1 MTSREENEAVAGL
14 LRRSLARDAVA
25 DACPEPEFLAAYFE
39 HSLDAAETARYDQHF
54 SGCSRCRE
62 QLAAMVRADVPKPQP
77 RTAWLLDWRLLTAA
91 AVVLLLVTV
100 WLVRKPE
107 KANLASQPASGSL
120 VAEKDE
126 PKSGSPATTA
136 PDRITAMPQAAPET
150 AKKVEPALTA
160 PAPRLRARD
169 EARRDD
175 QKAAQQQL
183 ADSNALAIESAP
195 KRVPG
200 AQSSNQRAVAQ
211 TGNIKQQQS
220 LTNQAVLGG
229 ALPRGTVAGHA
240 GGAQQQQQIA
250 PTSQMVMVEP
260 SPAPAQSASAAPE
273 SAPVNG
279 RNVPSASQPA
289 RPAPSAPASSGAQA
303 IGSASETVTV
313 TADEIS
319 NDKKDSQPLASA
331 YSTSGQGAML
341 QILAERSVA
350 TVIDT
355 PIPAIKWRITTAGF
369 VERSEDGGATWKG
382 QEPDPAAHLVAGSA
396 PTDKVCWLVG
406 SEGVVLVTK
415 DATNWKKIPPPV
427 TGDLTAVSA
436 KSASAAT
443 ITTADG
449 RRFSTHN
456 EGKKWKPE
464 N

>member
-1 MTSREENEAVAGL
+1 MASREENEAVAGL

-25 DACPEPEFLAAYFE
+25 DACPDPEFLAAYFE

-62 QLAAMVRADVPKPQP
+62 QLAAMVRADEPKPQS
-77 RTAWLLDWRLLTAA
+77 RSAWLLDWRLLTAA
-91 AVVLLLVTV
+91 AAVLLLVTV

-107 KANLASQPASGSL
+107 KANLASQPANAPL
-120 VAEKDE
+120 VAEKEE
-126 PKSGSPATTA
+126 PKSSSPATSA
-136 PDRITAMPQAAPET
+136 ADRITAMPQASPET
-150 AKKVEPALTA
+150 AKKVEPALTV
-160 PAPRLRARD
+160 PAPQLRPRDDARK
-169 EARRDD
+169 DD
-175 QKAAQQQL
+175 QKAAQQL
-183 ADSNALAIESAP
+183 ADSSALDIEAAP
-195 KRVPG
+195 KRLQG
-200 AQSSNQRAVAQ
+200 APPSNQRAVAQ
-211 TGNIKQQQS
+211 TRSFKQQQS
-220 LTNQAVLGG
+220 LTNQAVQGG
-229 ALPRGTVAGHA
+229 VWSRGVAGHG
-240 GGAQQQQQIA
+240 GGAQQQQVPPA
-250 PTSQMVMVEP
+250 SQMVMVEP
-260 SPAPAQSASAAPE
+260 SPAPTQSASAAPE

-279 RNVPSASQPA
+279 RTAPSASQPA
-289 RPAPSAPASSGAQA
+289 TPAPSAPASTGAQA
-303 IGSASETVTV
+303 VGSASETVTV
-313 TADEIS
+313 TTGEIS
-319 NDKKDSQPLASA
+319 NDKKDSRPLASA

-382 QEPDPAAHLVAGSA
+382 QEPDPEAHLVAGSA

-406 SEGVVLVTK
+406 SGGVVLVTK

>member
-1 MTSREENEAVAGL
+1 MASREENEAVAGL

-39 HSLDAAETARYDQHF
+39 HSLDAAETALYDRHF
-54 SGCSRCRE
+54 SICSRCRAR
-62 QLAAMVRADVPKPQP
+62 LAAMVRADEPKPES

-91 AVVLLLVTV
+91 AVVMLLITV
-100 WLVRKPE
+100 WLVRRPE
-107 KANLASQPASGSL
+107 KANLASQPASAPL
-120 VAEKDE
+120 VAEKEE
-126 PKSGSPATTA
+126 PKRGSPASTTA
-136 PDRITAMPQAAPET
+136 DRITAMPQAGPET
-150 AKKVEPALTA
+150 AKKAEPAVTL
-160 PAPRLRARD
+160 PAPQQLARD
-169 EARRDD
+169 ARKDD
-175 QKAAQQQL
+175 QKAAPQL
-183 ADSNALAIESAP
+183 ADSSALQIESVP
-195 KRVPG
+195 KRVP
-200 AQSSNQRAVAQ
+200 SAQ
-211 TGNIKQQQS
+211 TSNERAAGQTRSFKQQQS

-229 ALPRGTVAGHA
+229 GAPARGAEGGHA
-240 GGAQQQQQIA
+240 GAAQQQQIPPA
-250 PTSQMVMVEP
+250 SQMVMVQP
-260 SPAPAQSASAAPE
+260 GLAPAQSASAAPE
-273 SAPVNG
+273 PAPVTG
-279 RNVPSASQPA
+279 RNVSPASP
-289 RPAPSAPASSGAQA
+289 PAPPSTPASTGAQA
-303 IGSASETVTV
+303 VGSASETVTV
-313 TADEIS
+313 TTDDLS
-319 NDKKDSQPLASA
+319 NDKKNSQPLASA
-331 YSTSGQGAML
+331 YSTSGQGATL

-382 QEPDPAAHLVAGSA
+382 QEPDPEAHLVAGSA

-415 DATNWKKIPPPV
+415 DATNWKRIPPPV

-436 KSASAAT
+436 KSVSAAT

>member
-1 MTSREENEAVAGL
+1 MASREENEAVAGL
-14 LRRSLARDAVA
+14 LRRSLARDAAA
-25 DACPEPEFLAAYFE
+25 DACPESEFLAAYFE

-54 SGCSRCRE
+54 SGCSRCRA

-100 WLVRKPE
+100 WLVRRPE
-107 KANLASQPASGSL
+107 KANLASQPASAPL

-126 PKSGSPATTA
+126 PKSGSPASIAADRVTA
-136 PDRITAMPQAAPET
+136 APQATPET
-150 AKKVEPALTA
+150 AKKVEPAQTL
-160 PAPRLRARD
+160 PAPQQLARD
-169 EARRDD
+169 DARKDD
-175 QKAAQQQL
+175 QKAAQQL
-183 ADSNALAIESAP
+183 ADSSALVIEAAP
-195 KRVPG
+195 KRLQG
-200 AQSSNQRAVAQ
+200 APPSNQPAVAQ
-211 TGNIKQQQS
+211 TGSFEQQQS

-229 ALPRGTVAGHA
+229 APARGAVAGHA
-240 GGAQQQQQIA
+240 GGTRQQQI
-250 PTSQMVMVEP
+250 PPVSQMVMVQP
-260 SPAPAQSASAAPE
+260 GPAPAQSASAAPE
-273 SAPVNG
+273 PAPVTG
-279 RNVPSASQPA
+279 RNVSPASP
-289 RPAPSAPASSGAQA
+289 PAPPSTPASTGAQA
-303 IGSASETVTV
+303 VGSASETVTV
-313 TADEIS
+313 TTDDLS
-319 NDKKDSQPLASA
+319 NDKKNSQPLASA
-331 YSTSGQGAML
+331 YSTSGQGATL

-382 QEPDPAAHLVAGSA
+382 QEPDPEAHLVAGSA

-415 DATNWKKIPPPV
+415 DATNWKRIPPPV

-436 KSASAAT
+436 KSVSAAT

>member
-14 LRRSLARDAVA
+14 LRRSLGRDAAA
-25 DACPEPEFLAAYFE
+25 DACPEPEFLAVYYE

-54 SGCSRCRE
+54 STCSRCRE
-62 QLAAMVRADVPKPQP
+62 QLAAMVRADMSKPQP

-91 AVVLLLVTV
+91 AAVLLLVTV

-107 KANLASQPASGSL
+107 KANLASQLASGSL
-120 VAEKDE
+120 VVEKDE

-150 AKKVEPALTA
+150 AKKAEPAQTL
-160 PAPRLRARD
+160 PAPRLLARNRND
-169 EARRDD
+169 VQKDD
-175 QKAAQQQL
+175 QKAAQQL
-183 ADSNALAIESAP
+183 ADSNALVTEAAP
-195 KRVPG
+195 KRVQG
-200 AQSSNQRAVAQ
+200 APPSNQRAVAQ
-211 TGNIKQQQS
+211 TRNFKQQQS
-220 LTNQAVLGG
+220 PTNQAVLGG
-229 ALPRGTVAGHA
+229 ALPRGAVAGHA
-240 GGAQQQQQIA
+240 GGAQQQQIPA
-250 PTSQMVMVEP
+250 ASQMVMVEP
-260 SPAPAQSASAAPE
+260 SPAPGQSAPSSRESAA
-273 SAPVNG
+273 NG
-279 RNVPSASQPA
+279 RNVFPAVPPPPSA
-289 RPAPSAPASSGAQA
+289 APASGGAQG
-303 IGSASETVTV
+303 IGSATEIVTV
-313 TADEIS
+313 TGSEIS
-319 NDKKDSQPLASA
+319 NDKKDKDSQPLISA
-331 YSTSGQGAML
+331 YSASGQAATL

-355 PIPAIKWRITTAGF
+355 PIPATKWRITTAGF

-382 QEPDPAAHLVAGSA
+382 QEPDPDAHLVAGSA

-427 TGDLTAVSA
+427 TTDLTAVSA

>member
-1 MTSREENEAVAGL
+1 MASREENEAVAGL
-14 LRRSLARDAVA
+14 LRRSLARDAAA

-39 HSLDAAETARYDQHF
+39 HSLDASETARYDQHF
-54 SGCSRCRE
+54 SACSRCRE
-62 QLAAMVRADVPKPQP
+62 QLAAMVRADEPKPQS
-77 RTAWLLDWRLLTAA
+77 RSAWLLDWRLLTAA
-91 AVVLLLVTV
+91 AAVLLLVTV

-107 KANLASQPASGSL
+107 KANLASQPASAPL
-120 VAEKDE
+120 VAEKEE
-126 PKSGSPATTA
+126 PKRGSPASTA
-136 PDRITAMPQAAPET
+136 TDRVTAEPQAAPEN
-150 AKKVEPALTA
+150 AKKAEPAQTL
-160 PAPRLRARD
+160 PAPQLLARND
-169 EARRDD
+169 ARKDD
-175 QKAAQQQL
+175 QKAAQQL
-183 ADSNALAIESAP
+183 ADSSALEIESAP
-195 KRVPG
+195 KRVQGPPP
-200 AQSSNQRAVAQ
+200 SNQRAVAQ
-211 TGNIKQQQS
+211 TRNFKQQQS

-229 ALPRGTVAGHA
+229 ALPRGAVAGHV
-240 GGAQQQQQIA
+240 GGAQQQQIA
-250 PTSQMVMVEP
+250 PASQMVMVEP

-273 SAPVNG
+273 SAPANA
-279 RNVPSASQPA
+279 RNVSPASPPA
-289 RPAPSAPASSGAQA
+289 PPSAPASTGARA

-313 TADEIS
+313 TTDKIS

-331 YSTSGQGAML
+331 YSTSDQGAML
-341 QILAERSVA
+341 QVLAERSVA

-355 PIPAIKWRITTAGF
+355 PIPTIKWRITTAGF

-382 QEPDPAAHLVAGSA
+382 QEPDPDAHLVAGSA

-406 SEGVVLVTK
+406 SEGIVLVTK

-427 TGDLTAVSA
+427 TADLAAVSA